1 MCKRGKIDN
10 PFKAAADLF
19 LLIGKALS
27 QQERLQDV
35 LIAAFVAAPSWTDA
49 RDRFDRMA
57 KQVTKLT
64 STQVAMIIAA
74 FKSNN
79 QLHGSIYLHNKN
91 RRLLKF
97 LERTTG
103 REFEIDGKVIRE
115 VKQDDDDL
123 PF

>member
-1 MCKRGKIDN
+1 M
-10 PFKAAADLF
+10 
-19 LLIGKALS
+19 
-27 QQERLQDV
+27 

-64 STQVAMIIAA
+64 ATQMGTIIAA
-74 FKSNN
+74 FKNSV
-79 QLHGSIYLHNKN
+79 QLHGSIYLDNKN

-103 REFEIDGKVIRE
+103 REFEIDGRVISE
-115 VKQDDDDL
+115 IKQDDDDM

>member
-1 MCKRGKIDN
+1 
-10 PFKAAADLF
+10 
-19 LLIGKALS
+19 LIGKALS

-64 STQVAMIIAA
+64 STQVDTIIAA
-74 FKSNN
+74 YKTNS
-79 QLHGSIYLHNKN
+79 QLHGSIYLDNKN

-103 REFEIDGKVIRE
+103 RKFETSGKVIRE
-115 VKQDDDDL
+115 IKQDDDDL